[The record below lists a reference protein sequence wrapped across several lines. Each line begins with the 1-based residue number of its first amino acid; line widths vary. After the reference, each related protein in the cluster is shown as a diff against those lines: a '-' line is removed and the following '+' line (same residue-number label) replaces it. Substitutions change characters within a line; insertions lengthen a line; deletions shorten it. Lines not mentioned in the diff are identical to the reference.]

1 MIIKGAKVY
10 TEEGTFAEK
19 EVCTEGEVLQKP
31 VGTEKKWSTAA
42 AAI

>member
-10 TEEGTFAEK
+10 TDEHLQRKKSAQKGKF
-19 EVCTEGEVLQKP
+19 LQKP